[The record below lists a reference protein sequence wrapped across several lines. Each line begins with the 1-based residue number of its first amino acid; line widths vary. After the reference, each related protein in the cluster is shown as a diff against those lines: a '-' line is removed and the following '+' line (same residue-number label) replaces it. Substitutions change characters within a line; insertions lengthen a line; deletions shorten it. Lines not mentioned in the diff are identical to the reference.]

1 MRYLKTISLL
11 FFIYSCGGGGSS
23 NSPTEIDNP
32 SNQNPNV
39 IIESCSNTTRTGMQK
54 CDLKH
59 DGLDRYYFI
68 YKPDNLN
75 TNVSVPV
82 LFALHGYGSSALSHL
97 TYTNYFSLA
106 DANNFI
112 VIYPQG
118 TTTDTLSS
126 HWNVGGWTSK
136 STRKDIE
143 FIDTVIDLIKDKIQI
158 DQTRIYSSGM
168 SNGGYMSY
176 SLACNLSS
184 KIAAIASV
192 TGSMTPETYNDCN
205 PSKPISILQIHGL
218 QDFTVPY
225 TGAPFSKTI
234 PDVIDFWV
242 NHNACNTEPNRLIK
256 YSNLALVNYDT
267 YENCLNNTNVKLIL
281 HPEMGHTWPFTST
294 HNVSASNEIW
304 NFVSQYDL
312 SGKIN

>member
-1 MRYLKTISLL
+1 MKYFKTILII
-11 FFIYSCGGGGSS
+11 FFISSCGGGGSS
-23 NSPTEIDNP
+23 NSPAETENP
-32 SNQNPNV
+32 INQNPNI
-39 IIESCSNTTRTGMQK
+39 IIESCSNTNRQGMQK

-59 DGLDRYYFI
+59 DSLDRYYFI

-75 TNVSVPV
+75 SSISVPV

-97 TYTNYFSLA
+97 TYTNYFPLA
-106 DANNFI
+106 DRDNFI

-118 TTTDTLSS
+118 ATTPTLSA

-136 STRKDIE
+136 STVKDIE
-143 FIDTVIDLIKDKIQI
+143 FIETIIDLVKDKIQI
-158 DQTRIYSSGM
+158 DETRIYSSGM

-192 TGSMTPETYNDCN
+192 TGSMTPDNFDDCS
-205 PSKPISILQIHGL
+205 PSSPRSILQIHGL
-218 QDFTVPY
+218 QDFVVPY
-225 TGAPFSKTI
+225 VGSSGSKSI
-234 PDVIDFWV
+234 QDVIDFWV
-242 NHNACNTEPNRLIK
+242 NHNSCSLEPNRLIK
-256 YSNLALVNYDT
+256 YSDLALVNFDT

-281 HPEMGHTWPFTST
+281 HPEMGHVWPFLNTY
-294 HNVSASNEIW
+294 NISASDEVW
-304 NFVSQYDL
+304 NFVSKYDL

>member
-1 MRYLKTISLL
+1 MRYLKTIPIL
-11 FFIYSCGGGGSS
+11 FFIFACGGGGSS
-23 NSPTEIDNP
+23 SAPTEIENP

-59 DGLDRYYFI
+59 DSLDRYYFI
-68 YKPDNLN
+68 YRPANLN
-75 TNVSVPV
+75 TDISVPV

-176 SLACNLSS
+176 SLACNLNN

-192 TGSMTPETYNDCN
+192 TGSMTPDNFDNCT
-205 PSKPISILQIHGL
+205 PSNPISVLQIHGL
-218 QDFTVPY
+218 QDLIVPY
-225 TGAPFSKTI
+225 IGSSGSKSI

-281 HPEMGHTWPFTST
+281 HPEMGHTWPFTNT

-312 SGKIN
+312 YGFRN

>member
-1 MRYLKTISLL
+1 MKYFKTILII
-11 FFIYSCGGGGSS
+11 FFISSCGGGGSS
-23 NSPTEIDNP
+23 NSPEETENP
-32 SNQNPNV
+32 INQNPNIV
-39 IIESCSNTTRTGMQK
+39 IESCSSTNRQGMQK

-59 DGLDRYYFI
+59 DSLDRYYFI

-75 TNVSVPV
+75 SSISVPV

-97 TYTNYFSLA
+97 TYTNYFPLA
-106 DANNFI
+106 DRDNFI

-118 TTTDTLSS
+118 ATTPTLSA

-136 STRKDIE
+136 STVKDIE
-143 FIDTVIDLIKDKIQI
+143 FIETIIDLVKDKIQI
-158 DQTRIYSSGM
+158 DETRIYSSGM

-192 TGSMTPETYNDCN
+192 TGSMTPDNFDDCS
-205 PSKPISILQIHGL
+205 PSSPRSILQIHGL
-218 QDFTVPY
+218 QDFVVPY
-225 TGAPFSKTI
+225 VGSSGSKSI
-234 PDVIDFWV
+234 QDVIDFWV
-242 NHNACNTEPNRLIK
+242 NHNSCSLEPNRLIK
-256 YSNLALVNYDT
+256 YSDLALVNFDT

-281 HPEMGHTWPFTST
+281 HPEMGHVWPFLNTY
-294 HNVSASNEIW
+294 NISASDEVW
-304 NFVSQYDL
+304 NFVSKYDL

>member
-23 NSPTEIDNP
+23 NSTTEIDNP

-68 YKPDNLN
+68 YRPENLN
-75 TNVSVPV
+75 TNISVPV

-176 SLACNLSS
+176 SLACNLNS

-192 TGSMTPETYNDCN
+192 TGSMTPDNFDNCT
-205 PSKPISILQIHGL
+205 PSNPISVLQIHGL
-218 QDFTVPY
+218 QDLIVPY
-225 TGAPFSKTI
+225 IGNSGSKSI

>member
-1 MRYLKTISLL
+1 VRYLKTISLL

-23 NSPTEIDNP
+23 NSTTEIDNP

-75 TNVSVPV
+75 TNISVPV

-97 TYTNYFSLA
+97 TYTNYFPLA
-106 DANNFI
+106 NRDNFI
-112 VIYPQG
+112 VLFPQG
-118 TTTDTLSS
+118 TTTPTLSS

-136 STRKDIE
+136 STVKDIE
-143 FIDTVIDLIKDKIQI
+143 FIETIIDLVKDKIQI
-158 DQTRIYSSGM
+158 DETRIYSSGM

-176 SLACNLSS
+176 SLACNLSG

-192 TGSMTPETYNDCN
+192 TGSMTPDNFDDCT
-205 PSKPISILQIHGL
+205 PSAPRSILQIHGL
-218 QDFTVPY
+218 QDFVVPY
-225 TGAPFSKTI
+225 VGSSGSKSI
-234 PDVIDFWV
+234 QDVIDFWV
-242 NHNACNTEPNRLIK
+242 NHNSCSLQPNRLIK
-256 YSNLALVNYDT
+256 YSDLALVNFDT

-281 HPEMGHTWPFTST
+281 HPEMGHSWPFMNTY
-294 HNVSASNEIW
+294 NISASDEVW
-304 NFVSQYDL
+304 NFVSKYDL

>member
-1 MRYLKTISLL
+1 MKYIKTISIL

-23 NSPTEIDNP
+23 SSSPEVENP

-39 IIESCSNTTRTGMQK
+39 IIESCSNTNRAGMQK

-59 DGLDRYYFI
+59 DGLDRYYYI
-68 YKPDNLN
+68 YRPENLN
-75 TNVSVPV
+75 TNISVPV
-82 LFALHGYGSSALSHL
+82 LFALHGYGSSALTHL
-97 TYTNYFSLA
+97 TYTNYFTLA
-106 DANNFI
+106 DTNNFI

-118 TTTDTLSS
+118 ATTDSLSA

-136 STRKDIE
+136 STVKDIE
-143 FIDTVIDLIKDKIQI
+143 FIDTLIDLIKNKIEI

-176 SLACNLSS
+176 SLACSRGN

-192 TGSMTPETYNDCN
+192 TGSMTPETYSDCN
-205 PSKPISILQIHGL
+205 PDRPISILQIHGL
-218 QDFTVPY
+218 QDLTVPY

-234 PDVIDFWV
+234 PEVIEYWV
-242 NHNACNTEPNRLIK
+242 NYNSCSLEPNRLIK
-256 YSNLALVNYDT
+256 YSNLSLINFDT

-281 HPEMGHTWPFTST
+281 HAEMGHTWPFIST
-294 HNVSASNEIW
+294 HNISASDEVW
-304 NFVSQYDL
+304 NFVSQYNL

>member
-23 NSPTEIDNP
+23 NSTTEIDNP

-75 TNVSVPV
+75 TNISVPV

-97 TYTNYFSLA
+97 TYTNYFPLA
-106 DANNFI
+106 NRDNFI
-112 VIYPQG
+112 VLFPQG
-118 TTTDTLSS
+118 TTTPTLSS

-136 STRKDIE
+136 STVKDIE
-143 FIDTVIDLIKDKIQI
+143 FIETIIDLVKDKIQI
-158 DQTRIYSSGM
+158 DETRIYSSGM

-176 SLACNLSS
+176 SLACNLSG

-192 TGSMTPETYNDCN
+192 TGSMTPDNFDDCT
-205 PSKPISILQIHGL
+205 PSAPRSILQIHGL
-218 QDFTVPY
+218 QDFVVPY
-225 TGAPFSKTI
+225 VGSSGSKSI
-234 PDVIDFWV
+234 QDVIDFWV
-242 NHNACNTEPNRLIK
+242 NHNSCSLQPNRLIK
-256 YSNLALVNYDT
+256 YSDLALVNFDT

-281 HPEMGHTWPFTST
+281 HPEMGHSWPFMNTY
-294 HNVSASNEIW
+294 NISASDEVW
-304 NFVSQYDL
+304 NFVSKYDL

>member
-1 MRYLKTISLL
+1 MRYLKTIPIL
-11 FFIYSCGGGGSS
+11 FFIYACGGGGSS
-23 NSPTEIDNP
+23 STPTEIENP
-32 SNQNPNV
+32 PNQNPNV

-59 DGLDRYYFI
+59 DSLDRYYFI
-68 YKPDNLN
+68 YRPANLN
-75 TNVSVPV
+75 TDISVPV

-176 SLACNLSS
+176 SLACNLNN

-192 TGSMTPETYNDCN
+192 TGSMTPDNFDNCT
-205 PSKPISILQIHGL
+205 PSNPISVLQIHGL
-218 QDFTVPY
+218 QDLIVPY
-225 TGAPFSKTI
+225 IGSSGSKSI

-281 HPEMGHTWPFTST
+281 HPEMDHTWPFTST

-312 SGKIN
+312 YGLRN

>member
-1 MRYLKTISLL
+1 MRYLKTISIL

-75 TNVSVPV
+75 TNISVPV

-97 TYTNYFSLA
+97 TYTNYFPLA
-106 DANNFI
+106 DRDNFI

-118 TTTDTLSS
+118 ATTPTLSS

-136 STRKDIE
+136 STVKDIE
-143 FIDTVIDLIKDKIQI
+143 FIETIIDLVKSKIQI
-158 DQTRIYSSGM
+158 DETRIYSSGM

-176 SLACNLSS
+176 SLACNLSN
-184 KIAAIASV
+184 KIAAIASI
-192 TGSMTPETYNDCN
+192 TGSMTPETYDDCS
-205 PSKPISILQIHGL
+205 PDKPISILQIHGL

-234 PDVIDFWV
+234 PEVIEYWV
-242 NHNACNTEPNRLIK
+242 NHNSCSLEPNRLIK
-256 YSNLALVNYDT
+256 YSDLALVNFDT

-281 HPEMGHTWPFTST
+281 HPEMGHTWPFLNTY
-294 HNVSASNEIW
+294 NISASDEVW
-304 NFVSQYDL
+304 NFVSKYDL

>member
-1 MRYLKTISLL
+1 MRYLKTISIL

-23 NSPTEIDNP
+23 NAPLEVDNP
-32 SNQNPNV
+32 SNQNPNI

-75 TNVSVPV
+75 TNISVPV

-176 SLACNLSS
+176 SLACNLNS

-192 TGSMTPETYNDCN
+192 TGSMTPDNFDNCT
-205 PSKPISILQIHGL
+205 PSNPISVLQIHGL
-218 QDFTVPY
+218 QDLIVPY
-225 TGAPFSKTI
+225 IGNSGSKSI

-281 HPEMGHTWPFTST
+281 HPEMDHTWPFTST

-312 SGKIN
+312 YGLRN

>member
-1 MRYLKTISLL
+1 MRYLKTIPIL
-11 FFIYSCGGGGSS
+11 FFIYACGGGGSS
-23 NSPTEIDNP
+23 SAPTEIENP

-59 DGLDRYYFI
+59 DSLDRYYFI
-68 YKPDNLN
+68 YRPANLN
-75 TNVSVPV
+75 TDISVPV

-143 FIDTVIDLIKDKIQI
+143 FIDTVIDLIKDKIEI

-176 SLACNLSS
+176 SLACNLNS

-192 TGSMTPETYNDCN
+192 TGSMTPDNFDNCS
-205 PSKPISILQIHGL
+205 PSNPISVLQIHGL
-218 QDFTVPY
+218 QDLIVPY
-225 TGAPFSKTI
+225 IGSSGSKSI

-281 HPEMGHTWPFTST
+281 HPEMDHTWPFTST

-312 SGKIN
+312 YGLRN

>member
-1 MRYLKTISLL
+1 MYESL
-11 FFIYSCGGGGSS
+11 
-23 NSPTEIDNP
+23 
-32 SNQNPNV
+32 
-39 IIESCSNTTRTGMQK
+39 
-54 CDLKH
+54 
-59 DGLDRYYFI
+59 RYYFI
-68 YKPDNLN
+68 YRPANLN
-75 TNVSVPV
+75 TDISVPV

-176 SLACNLSS
+176 SLACNLNN

-192 TGSMTPETYNDCN
+192 TGSMTPDNFDNCT
-205 PSKPISILQIHGL
+205 P
-218 QDFTVPY
+218 
-225 TGAPFSKTI
+225 
-234 PDVIDFWV
+234 
-242 NHNACNTEPNRLIK
+242 
-256 YSNLALVNYDT
+256 SNLS
-267 YENCLNNTNVKLIL
+267 LI
-281 HPEMGHTWPFTST
+281 H
-294 HNVSASNEIW
+294 I
-304 NFVSQYDL
+304 
-312 SGKIN
+312 

>member
-1 MRYLKTISLL
+1 MRYLKTISIL

-23 NSPTEIDNP
+23 NSPLEVDNP
-32 SNQNPNV
+32 SNQNPNI
-39 IIESCSNTTRTGMQK
+39 IIESCSNTSRTGMQK

-75 TNVSVPV
+75 TNISVPV

-97 TYTNYFSLA
+97 TYTNYFPLA
-106 DANNFI
+106 DRDNFI
-112 VIYPQG
+112 VLYPQG
-118 TTTDTLSS
+118 TTTSTLSS

-136 STRKDIE
+136 STVKDIE
-143 FIDTVIDLIKDKIQI
+143 FIETIIDLVKDKIQI
-158 DQTRIYSSGM
+158 DETRIYSSGM

-192 TGSMTPETYNDCN
+192 TGSMTPDNFDDCS
-205 PSKPISILQIHGL
+205 PSSPRSILQIHGL
-218 QDFTVPY
+218 QDFVVPY
-225 TGAPFSKTI
+225 AGSSGSKSI
-234 PDVIDFWV
+234 QDVIDFWV
-242 NHNACNTEPNRLIK
+242 NHNSCSLEPNRLIK
-256 YSNLALVNYDT
+256 YSDLALVNFDT

-281 HPEMGHTWPFTST
+281 HPEMGHVWPFLNTY
-294 HNVSASNEIW
+294 NISASDEVW
-304 NFVSQYDL
+304 NFVSKYDL

>member
-1 MRYLKTISLL
+1 MRYLKTIPIL
-11 FFIYSCGGGGSS
+11 FFIFACGGGGSS
-23 NSPTEIDNP
+23 SAPTEIENP

-59 DGLDRYYFI
+59 DSLDRYYFI
-68 YKPDNLN
+68 YRPANLN
-75 TNVSVPV
+75 TDISVPV

-176 SLACNLSS
+176 SLACNLNN

-192 TGSMTPETYNDCN
+192 TGSMTPDNFDNCT
-205 PSKPISILQIHGL
+205 PSNPISVLQIHGL
-218 QDFTVPY
+218 QDLIVPY
-225 TGAPFSKTI
+225 IGSSGSKSI
-234 PDVIDFWV
+234 PDVW
-242 NHNACNTEPNRLIK
+242 
-256 YSNLALVNYDT
+256 
-267 YENCLNNTNVKLIL
+267 YEVI
-281 HPEMGHTWPFTST
+281 
-294 HNVSASNEIW
+294 
-304 NFVSQYDL
+304 NF
-312 SGKIN
+312 N

>member
-11 FFIYSCGGGGSS
+11 FFIYSCGGSGSS
-23 NSPTEIDNP
+23 NSTTEIDNP

-176 SLACNLSS
+176 SLACNLNS

-192 TGSMTPETYNDCN
+192 TGSMTPDNFDNCS
-205 PSKPISILQIHGL
+205 PSNPISVLQIHGL
-218 QDFTVPY
+218 QDLVVPY
-225 TGAPFSKTI
+225 IGSSGSKSI

-242 NHNACNTEPNRLIK
+242 NHNACSTEPNRLIK

-281 HPEMGHTWPFTST
+281 HPEMGHTWPFTNT

-312 SGKIN
+312 YGLRN

>member
-1 MRYLKTISLL
+1 
-11 FFIYSCGGGGSS
+11 
-23 NSPTEIDNP
+23 
-32 SNQNPNV
+32 
-39 IIESCSNTTRTGMQK
+39 MQK

-75 TNVSVPV
+75 TNISVPV

-97 TYTNYFSLA
+97 TYTNYFPLA
-106 DANNFI
+106 DRDNFI
-112 VIYPQG
+112 VLYPQG
-118 TTTDTLSS
+118 TTTSTLSS

-136 STRKDIE
+136 STVKDIE
-143 FIDTVIDLIKDKIQI
+143 FIETIIDLVKDKIQI
-158 DQTRIYSSGM
+158 DETRIYSSGM

-192 TGSMTPETYNDCN
+192 TGSMTPDNFDDCS
-205 PSKPISILQIHGL
+205 PSSPRSILQIHGL
-218 QDFTVPY
+218 QDFVVPY
-225 TGAPFSKTI
+225 VGSSGSKSI
-234 PDVIDFWV
+234 QDVIDFWV
-242 NHNACNTEPNRLIK
+242 NHNSCSLEPNRLIK
-256 YSNLALVNYDT
+256 YSDLALVNFDT

-281 HPEMGHTWPFTST
+281 HPEMGHIWPFLNTY
-294 HNVSASNEIW
+294 NISASDEVW
-304 NFVSQYDL
+304 NFVSKYDL

>member
-1 MRYLKTISLL
+1 MRYLKTISIL

-23 NSPTEIDNP
+23 NSPLEVDNP
-32 SNQNPNV
+32 SNQSPNV

-75 TNVSVPV
+75 TNISVPV

-176 SLACNLSS
+176 SLACNLNS

-192 TGSMTPETYNDCN
+192 TGSMTPDNFDNCT
-205 PSKPISILQIHGL
+205 PSNPISVLQIHGL
-218 QDFTVPY
+218 QDLIVPY
-225 TGAPFSKTI
+225 IGSSGSKSI

-256 YSNLALVNYDT
+256 YSNLALVNYDS

-312 SGKIN
+312 YGLRN

>member
-1 MRYLKTISLL
+1 MRYFKTILII
-11 FFIYSCGGGGSS
+11 FFISSCGGGGSS
-23 NSPTEIDNP
+23 NSPAETENP
-32 SNQNPNV
+32 INQNPNI
-39 IIESCSNTTRTGMQK
+39 IIESCSNTNRQGMQK

-59 DGLDRYYFI
+59 DSLDRYYFI

-75 TNVSVPV
+75 SSISVPV

-97 TYTNYFSLA
+97 TYTNYFPLA
-106 DANNFI
+106 DRDNFI

-118 TTTDTLSS
+118 ATTPTLSA

-136 STRKDIE
+136 STVKDIE
-143 FIDTVIDLIKDKIQI
+143 FIETIIDLVKDKIQI
-158 DQTRIYSSGM
+158 DETRIYSSGM

-192 TGSMTPETYNDCN
+192 TGSMTPDNFDDCS
-205 PSKPISILQIHGL
+205 PSSPRSILQIHGL
-218 QDFTVPY
+218 QDFVVPY
-225 TGAPFSKTI
+225 VGSSGSKSI
-234 PDVIDFWV
+234 QDVIDFWV
-242 NHNACNTEPNRLIK
+242 NHNSCSLEPNRLIK
-256 YSNLALVNYDT
+256 YSDLALVNFDT

-281 HPEMGHTWPFTST
+281 HPEMGHVWPFLNTY
-294 HNVSASNEIW
+294 NISASDEVW
-304 NFVSQYDL
+304 NFVSKYDL

>member
-1 MRYLKTISLL
+1 MRYLKTISIL

-23 NSPTEIDNP
+23 NSPLEVDNP
-32 SNQNPNV
+32 SNQNPNI
-39 IIESCSNTTRTGMQK
+39 IIESCSNTSRTGMQK

-75 TNVSVPV
+75 TNISVPV

-97 TYTNYFSLA
+97 TYTNYFPLA
-106 DANNFI
+106 DRDNFI
-112 VIYPQG
+112 VLYPQG
-118 TTTDTLSS
+118 ATTPTLSS

-136 STRKDIE
+136 STVKDIE
-143 FIDTVIDLIKDKIQI
+143 FIETIIDLVKSKIQI
-158 DQTRIYSSGM
+158 DERRIYSSGM

-176 SLACNLSS
+176 SLACNLGN

-192 TGSMTPETYNDCN
+192 TGSMTPETYDDCN
-205 PSKPISILQIHGL
+205 PGKPISILQIHGL

-234 PDVIDFWV
+234 PEVIEYWV
-242 NHNACNTEPNRLIK
+242 NHNSCSLEPNRLIK
-256 YSNLALVNYDT
+256 YSDLALVNFDT

-281 HPEMGHTWPFTST
+281 HPEMGHTWPFLNTY
-294 HNVSASNEIW
+294 NISASDEVW
-304 NFVSQYDL
+304 NFVSKYDL

>member
-1 MRYLKTISLL
+1 MRYLKTISIL

-23 NSPTEIDNP
+23 NTPTEIENP

-39 IIESCSNTTRTGMQK
+39 IIESCSNTTRIGMQK

-59 DGLDRYYFI
+59 DSLDRYYFI

-75 TNVSVPV
+75 INISVPV

-97 TYTNYFSLA
+97 TYTNYFPLA
-106 DANNFI
+106 DRDNFI
-112 VIYPQG
+112 VLYPQG
-118 TTTDTLSS
+118 TTTPTLSS

-136 STRKDIE
+136 STVKDIE
-143 FIDTVIDLIKDKIQI
+143 FIETIIDLVKDKIQI
-158 DQTRIYSSGM
+158 DETRIYSSGM

-192 TGSMTPETYNDCN
+192 TGSMTPDNFDDCS
-205 PSKPISILQIHGL
+205 PSSPRSILQIHGL
-218 QDFTVPY
+218 QDFVVPY
-225 TGAPFSKTI
+225 VGSSGSKSI
-234 PDVIDFWV
+234 QDVIDFWV
-242 NHNACNTEPNRLIK
+242 NHNSCSLEPNRLIK
-256 YSNLALVNYDT
+256 YSDLALVNFDT

-281 HPEMGHTWPFTST
+281 HPEMGHVWPFLNTY
-294 HNVSASNEIW
+294 NISASDEVW
-304 NFVSQYDL
+304 NFVSKYDL

>member
-1 MRYLKTISLL
+1 MRYSKTILIL

-23 NSPTEIDNP
+23 NSPLEVDNP
-32 SNQNPNV
+32 INQNPNV

-59 DGLDRYYFI
+59 DSLDRYYFI
-68 YKPDNLN
+68 YRPANLN
-75 TNVSVPV
+75 TDISVPV

-176 SLACNLSS
+176 SLACNLGN

-192 TGSMTPETYNDCN
+192 TGSMTPDNFDNCS
-205 PSKPISILQIHGL
+205 PSNPISVLQIHGL
-218 QDFTVPY
+218 QDLVVPY
-225 TGAPFSKTI
+225 IGSSGSKSI

-242 NHNACNTEPNRLIK
+242 NYNACSTEPNRLIK
-256 YSNLALVNYDT
+256 YSNLALINYDT

-304 NFVSQYDL
+304 DFVSQYDL

>member
-1 MRYLKTISLL
+1 MRYLKTISIL

-23 NSPTEIDNP
+23 NTPTEIENP

-59 DGLDRYYFI
+59 DSLDRYNFI
-68 YKPDNLN
+68 YRPANLN
-75 TNVSVPV
+75 TDISVPV

-97 TYTNYFSLA
+97 TYTNYFPLA
-106 DANNFI
+106 DRDNFI
-112 VIYPQG
+112 VLYPQG
-118 TTTDTLSS
+118 TTTPTLSS

-136 STRKDIE
+136 STVKDIE
-143 FIDTVIDLIKDKIQI
+143 FIETIIDLVKDKIQI
-158 DQTRIYSSGM
+158 DETRIYSSGM

-176 SLACNLSS
+176 SLACNLSG

-192 TGSMTPETYNDCN
+192 TGSMTPDNFDDCS
-205 PSKPISILQIHGL
+205 PSAPRSILQIHGL
-218 QDFTVPY
+218 QDFVVPY
-225 TGAPFSKTI
+225 VGSSGSKSI
-234 PDVIDFWV
+234 QDVIDFWV
-242 NHNACNTEPNRLIK
+242 NHNSCSLEPNRLIK
-256 YSNLALVNYDT
+256 YSDLALVNFDT

-281 HPEMGHTWPFTST
+281 HPEMGHSWPFINTY
-294 HNVSASNEIW
+294 NISASDEVW
-304 NFVSQYDL
+304 NFVSKYDL

>member
-1 MRYLKTISLL
+1 MRYLKTIPIL
-11 FFIYSCGGGGSS
+11 FFIYACGGGGSS
-23 NSPTEIDNP
+23 STPTEIENP

-59 DGLDRYYFI
+59 DSLDRYYFI
-68 YKPDNLN
+68 YRPANLN
-75 TNVSVPV
+75 TDISVPV

-97 TYTNYFSLA
+97 TYTNYFPLA
-106 DANNFI
+106 DRDNFI
-112 VIYPQG
+112 VLYPQG
-118 TTTDTLSS
+118 ATTPTLSS

-136 STRKDIE
+136 STIKDIE
-143 FIDTVIDLIKDKIQI
+143 FIETIIDLVKSKIQI
-158 DQTRIYSSGM
+158 DERRIYSSGM

-176 SLACNLSS
+176 SLACNLGN

-192 TGSMTPETYNDCN
+192 TGSMTPETYDDCN
-205 PSKPISILQIHGL
+205 PGKPISILQIHGL

-234 PDVIDFWV
+234 PEVIEYWV
-242 NHNACNTEPNRLIK
+242 NHNSCSLEPNRLIK
-256 YSNLALVNYDT
+256 YSDLALVNFDT

-281 HPEMGHTWPFTST
+281 HPEMGHSWPFINTY
-294 HNVSASNEIW
+294 NISASDEVW
-304 NFVSQYDL
+304 NFVSKYDL

>member
-1 MRYLKTISLL
+1 MRYLKTIPIL
-11 FFIYSCGGGGSS
+11 FFIYACGGGGSS
-23 NSPTEIDNP
+23 NLPIEVDNP

-75 TNVSVPV
+75 TNISVPV

-97 TYTNYFSLA
+97 TYTNYFPLA
-106 DANNFI
+106 DRDNFI
-112 VIYPQG
+112 VLYPQG
-118 TTTDTLSS
+118 ATTPTLSS

-136 STRKDIE
+136 STVKDIE
-143 FIDTVIDLIKDKIQI
+143 FIETIIDLVKSKIQI
-158 DQTRIYSSGM
+158 DERRIYSSGM

-176 SLACNLSS
+176 SLACNLGN

-192 TGSMTPETYNDCN
+192 TGSMTPETYDDCN
-205 PSKPISILQIHGL
+205 PGKPISILQIHGL

-234 PDVIDFWV
+234 PEVIEYWA
-242 NHNACNTEPNRLIK
+242 NHNSCSLEPNRLIK
-256 YSNLALVNYDT
+256 YSDLALVNFDT

-281 HPEMGHTWPFTST
+281 HPEMGHSWPFINTY
-294 HNVSASNEIW
+294 NISASDEVW
-304 NFVSQYDL
+304 NFVSKYDL

>member
-1 MRYLKTISLL
+1 
-11 FFIYSCGGGGSS
+11 
-23 NSPTEIDNP
+23 
-32 SNQNPNV
+32 
-39 IIESCSNTTRTGMQK
+39 MQK

-75 TNVSVPV
+75 TNISVPV

-106 DANNFI
+106 DTNNFI

-176 SLACNLSS
+176 SLACNLNN

-192 TGSMTPETYNDCN
+192 TGSMTPDNFDNCT
-205 PSKPISILQIHGL
+205 PSNPISVLQIHGL
-218 QDFTVPY
+218 QDLIVPY
-225 TGAPFSKTI
+225 IGSSGSKSI

-304 NFVSQYDL
+304 DFVSQYDL

>member
-1 MRYLKTISLL
+1 MRYLKTIPIL
-11 FFIYSCGGGGSS
+11 FFIFACGGGGSS
-23 NSPTEIDNP
+23 SAPTEIENP

-59 DGLDRYYFI
+59 DSLDRYYFI
-68 YKPDNLN
+68 YRPANLN
-75 TNVSVPV
+75 TDISVPV

-176 SLACNLSS
+176 SLACNLGN

-192 TGSMTPETYNDCN
+192 TGSMTPDNFDNCS
-205 PSKPISILQIHGL
+205 PSNPISVLQIHGL
-218 QDFTVPY
+218 QDLVVPY
-225 TGAPFSKTI
+225 IGSSGSKSI

-281 HPEMGHTWPFTST
+281 HPEMGHTWPFINTY
-294 HNVSASNEIW
+294 NISASDEVW
-304 NFVSQYDL
+304 NFVSKYDL